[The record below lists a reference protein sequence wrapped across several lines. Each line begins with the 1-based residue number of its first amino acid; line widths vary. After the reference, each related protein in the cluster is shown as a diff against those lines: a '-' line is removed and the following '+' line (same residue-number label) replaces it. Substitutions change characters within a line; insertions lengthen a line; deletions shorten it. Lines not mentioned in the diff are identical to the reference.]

1 MSRHW
6 IAQRERGSAF
16 AIKLIARI
24 ALTAPRALTRLLLYP
39 ITAYFLFSAG
49 SQRRASRDYLRRV
62 FARRIRWPDIAR
74 HIHCFASTILDRVYF
89 LADRHE
95 LFDIRVHVDDA
106 LHQRI
111 EQGGCILLGS
121 HLGSFE
127 ALRSRG
133 IARRKLPIKI
143 LMYREHNQI
152 LTGILD
158 ELNPEIAASVIDLA
172 RTDSLLQAHE
182 ALQNGAI
189 LGMLG
194 DRVAHS
200 DKTVRCQFLGEQA
213 TFPAGPMLLA
223 GALKVPVILFFG
235 LYRGGRRYDLH
246 FELFAEQVDIDRK
259 QRQADM
265 ARWTQAYAAR
275 LEYYLRQAPYN
286 WFNFYN
292 FWNENSADNQPPGD

>member
-16 AIKLIARI
+16 AIKLICGI
-24 ALTAPRALTRLLLYP
+24 ALAVPRAITRLLLLP
-39 ITAYFLFSAG
+39 ITAYFLLRAG
-49 SQRRASRDYLRRV
+49 SQRRASRDFLRRV
-62 FARRIRWPDIAR
+62 LAREPRWFEIAR
-74 HIHCFASTILDRVYF
+74 HIHCFASTILDRVYL

-95 LFDIRVHVDDA
+95 LFDIRVHADEA
-106 LHQRI
+106 LLQRI

-127 ALRSRG
+127 VLRSLG

-143 LMYREHNQI
+143 LMYRDHNQI

-158 ELNPEIAASVIDLA
+158 EINPEIAASVIDLA

-182 ALQNGAI
+182 ALQQGAI

-194 DRVAHS
+194 DRVAQS
-200 DKTVRCQFLGEQA
+200 DKTVDCEFLGHPA

-246 FELFAEQVDIDRK
+246 FEMLAERVDIDRK
-259 QRQADM
+259 QRQTDLE
-265 ARWTQAYAAR
+265 RWTKTYAR
-275 LEYYLRQAPYN
+275 RVEYYLKQAPYN
-286 WFNFYN
+286 WFNLYK
-292 FWNENSADNQPPGD
+292 FWNESPPDN